1 MSIKDLFDKN
11 KPKKLLTSATM
22 ENLGDQVES
31 DALIDAKVI
40 EQDRVVPQVD
50 YADPANFT
58 KFGSA
63 EEYYVKSIE
72 RVYKTYPYDGSEAEK
87 VAWHNSSSYLD
98 EYIFD
103 NLYPRTN
110 GIAVFAPSGWG
121 SVSAHDSGYALPS
134 TQEYI
139 FTRGGPNQSPDTGEI
154 KKQFVDF
161 ESRHTSGS
169 IASNVYDLAQNRESN
184 LKIGGIDG
192 NTVEFWLKKDA
203 FTYDGVASTARYE
216 TIFDVYTT
224 SSISSSV
231 NYGRLSVE
239 LDGNAGASPFIVTYM
254 SGTNGLE
261 REVVGSGLTKATVAD
276 GNWHHYAVTFKNT
289 GSLGAVETK
298 SLGHQGDMKGI
309 EVQLYV
315 DGAYNSK
322 ILTGSTVSYVSG
334 ALISTV
340 ASLAHR
346 PSASTATEFQR
357 VDRGYG
363 KLSGSLDDLRFWK
376 DKRDGQEVG
385 RFWRTNVFGGTNTDT
400 ANTQL
405 GVYYKFNEGIT
416 GTSSIDSNVLD
427 YSGRVSNG
435 AWTGYSSDSRQT
447 VSAIV
452 QSSASATEFKDPIL
466 YSAHTEVSSL
476 KESKQLEG
484 RNYDDLNPSSLYNSM
499 PEWINSQDERG
510 NLLSL
515 TQIMASYLDEVSLQ
529 IKTLPSLKNVNYL
542 SSSATSSQK
551 PYPFMNR
558 VLENVGF
565 NTPEIFV
572 DSDVVEQ
579 FLDLDDHRIYEKNLT
594 DIKNL
599 IYQNIYNNLNY
610 IYKSKGTEKAFRN
623 LIRCFGVDDEL
634 IALNLYAADTKFE
647 LRDNLKE
654 TSLKKNYVNFNH
666 ASNIGAVVYQY
677 SSSANPNSVSY
688 LSGSDSDFYENGLAM
703 TFESEVIAPKALNL
717 QGTSFYHY
725 PHYSASFFG
734 VHTADVSNVYA
745 QTAVQNGTQTT
756 WAASDVANFQV
767 YLVRET
773 LATKDAYFM
782 LTSSAGAPAF
792 PLLTSSVFKGV
803 YDNEKWNVSVRIK
816 PKTFPWAD
824 KIDGSTDSTSDQ
836 YDIEFYGVNMASDI
850 KQNSFRL
857 TGSITK
863 TNGDNFLKK
872 PKRVYVG
879 AHRTNFTGSI
889 LTNSDLRISSTRVWY
904 DHLSD
909 DVLDAHARDAANFG
923 AERPYE
929 SAFLFQTDQ
938 TNLRVPQ
945 IDTLVL
951 NWNFLNVTS
960 SNTSGQFAVDDFSS
974 GSADDRG
981 RYEWFGNLS
990 ENQHMGKGF
999 GFLAS
1004 TTASFDV
1011 NYVNSMQKQLPE
1023 TINSSDM
1030 VNIMDNDD
1038 IAFTRESRPT
1048 RYFFSFE
1055 KSMYRTISQEMM
1067 KFFATVAEF
1076 NNLIGEPVNRYRMRY
1091 KNMEKLRQLFYERVA
1106 NTPEL
1111 DKYID
1116 YYKWI
1121 DSALSEMIVQ
1131 LFPASADISD
1141 GIRTI
1146 VESHVLE
1153 RNKYWSKYPTL
1164 DRDEGNRRKPIEG
1177 GMKPIGFKSTSDM
1190 MNHYGMSSPGG
1201 SPGGTGDYR
1210 SVSPPSG
1217 DRTGGTNAN
1226 TDGTG
1231 QKWNPEVSSDVR
1243 SLRKVI
1249 NKSETAGFFSR
1260 NTKYFKQKD
1269 LADSKETWV
1278 KKERALKGGSD
1289 DGLNSQTLFSTAP
1302 SKDNDNKI
1310 TLVGNTIDLTIEQQP
1325 GFRDDLVKKTRVTP
1339 DVTKGREGSYGNTK
1353 NNLKGIASI
1362 YSSSVGLQ
1370 FTNIHQDLGPALSAD
1385 QPIQSPFT
1393 SKYVGGFIHR
1403 DQPIS
1408 SGSVNITSRPELFRI
1423 TGDASDLTSTDV
1435 KILSPDLNLSE
1446 TQDFNLPRAM
1456 YSKGTKSPI
1465 NIENLQQATG
1475 SATQKTTV
1483 IGNYDKKYDYFQTS
1497 GRSINNKYFISV
1509 EGQIAT
1515 SSAEVFALS
1524 GVIDFALPT
1533 RPRTE
1538 TIFAEH
1544 FSAPGGPETLSRG
1557 FLDTE
1562 SEQFSVYNALP
1573 FRNLVVRQPLQTL
1586 LTRHCGQFGYDSA
1599 IGSPSAS
1606 YQKVNRNTKR
1616 RIQWSGSSDYDTSNQ
1631 TTAVLTAS
1639 VYDNWWVQHAIPQS
1653 EYQYGWI
1660 TSSAFVNIARL
1671 DGYTSYAPTYDG
1683 LVSGSTAFVE
1693 AIEFISAS
1701 TDATDGINVD
1711 FVGLN
1716 TLIYDPIT
1724 ASTNTLSSSTDE
1736 YRNTDFAT
1744 LPAVDEF
1751 NALMLHRNGP
1761 FGYASWQ
1768 QTRGQENALVRFQR
1782 QNNQFDIL
1790 QTETVLP
1797 RTLDKRWTYRNPYNK
1812 SATVKQKRPLNRF
1825 FKSFTIP
1832 PLTSKFK
1839 PMDSDVQDHDGNVV
1853 SLKHAYGNNLDF
1865 MPVEEI
1871 NLALGINTEDSKG
1884 NQVYDFLKTEIVQ
1897 DKSIEFRAFRYN
1909 ETIYPRE
1916 ENTFLAKVRGRI
1928 NYSNETDGEFSA
1940 SICGL
1945 QRRFWNDV
1953 AEDRFK
1959 MKSSSVGDYAG
1970 LLYDAS
1976 GGMSMWPFDNGYG
1989 INLPFEKIARPAY
2002 KRVSNIPWRGL
2013 HYGDIYT
2020 NNSDISFWGTFYNF
2034 NGISPTASIGM
2045 FWQQYINSSSVPN
2058 FHGLGASDFDPLS
2071 QAAERAMG
2079 RPLVDTQLS
2088 GGRNPFYDTYADYAS
2103 DIRVFAQDHTV
2114 LPEFRISEHM
2124 NRYVDDGFLAEN
2136 KKFLTL
2142 LGGATSPTASSDS
2155 STGSFSQDF
2164 FKVYSHSDFMQHF
2177 ETVKND
2183 YKDVAKPS
2191 EITFRCSGIKKLL
2204 PYQGFYPALRTTQ
2217 LATMFSQS
2225 VGPYIVSG
2233 SNRSAAA
2240 SKDDGGQAERL
2251 QSMLQPTFAP
2261 GVLYNSIKSG
2271 IAVDWPMYTN
2281 APAEQTAFFVTGSGK
2296 YGSVLEEVPDY
2307 RFPFEGLVDLG
2318 RYMPI
2323 SSSDGSSEIHFMSP
2337 SWFNVTGAPSGAF
2350 AVWSGVRD
2358 SKYELAM
2365 HNFLG
2370 EIPKFF
2376 LRDEKLNTY
2385 ASARESQFK
2394 PMKSGSVYYMDVVL
2408 RQTND
2413 MVMTEGGWT
2422 IQTGSMRVNG
2432 HRNNPL
2438 PEGQLSY
2445 RGRTYG
2451 PPAAITS
2458 SQTGHNMRILTSSG
2472 GSYYGFD
2479 PAPALYTPP
2488 HFYADARARITFRP
2502 HEHDEMGEGE
2512 VRAFN
2517 LDDILA
2523 GAKIESTSIS
2533 DFDWAGTRNVN
2544 DSAKSVAQRG
2554 QMQVSSSI
2562 NLFGKTRVKKVEYS
2576 TDIGPE
2582 GNYVP
2587 ISVTDPDNTSFD
2599 VWSISPKFEC
2609 PTLNF
2614 SSSYVAD
2621 YTVAG
2626 NTEGLYK
2633 TNIDER
2639 AGILGK
2645 GVWGGY
2651 GTPPTGS
2658 TGLWISL
2665 EESFPEV
2672 VNAQTP
2678 DPVTGSL
2685 IDVCGFIPKQNRIGD
2700 IADEK
2705 IISEAVVAIP
2715 FVEKKGKR
2723 RFFPLLRRQIDYALG
2738 TLTPKQTELLDSQG
2752 NIPGQSIIDMV
2763 ETMQN
2768 YYVPPQFD
2776 FITNRSV
2783 KPFAMYIFEFEHTL
2797 NKTDLANIWQGVMP
2811 DIAVAA
2817 EKDNVEISHKLEKG
2831 ELLGAD
2837 LPTDTRWMVFKVK
2850 RKAEK
2855 SYYAITADSQDDSRF
2870 AFEFS
2875 LGSEKVVPNY
2885 NYNWPYDFFSLVEL
2899 GKLDAE
2905 IGFEKIEDKE

>member
-1164 DRDEGNRRKPIEG
+1164 DRNEGNRGKPIQG
-1177 GMKPIGFKSTSDM
+1177 SMKPIGFKSTSDM
-1190 MNHYGMSSPGG
+1190 MDHYGMSSPGG
-1201 SPGGTGDYR
+1201 SPGGTGDYL

-1249 NKSETAGFFSR
+1249 NKNETAGFFSR

-1310 TLVGNTIDLTIEQQP
+1310 TLVGNTIDLTIEEKP

-1790 QTETVLP
+1790 RTETVLP
-1797 RTLDKRWTYRNPYNK
+1797 RTLDKRWTYRNPYDK

-1928 NYSNETDGEFSA
+1928 NYSNETTYTNLNKAPLGRQAGNTRTFWRDSRSDRVSYVVTNSFGYNMYFDGIADGVNYF
-1940 SICGL
+1940 G
-1945 QRRFWNDV
+1945 V
-1953 AEDRFK
+1953 
-1959 MKSSSVGDYAG
+1959 
-1970 LLYDAS
+1970 
-1976 GGMSMWPFDNGYG
+1976 WPFDMPYPINTGNTASFQYG
-1989 INLPFEKIARPAY
+1989 
-2002 KRVSNIPWRGL
+2002 
-2013 HYGDIYT
+2013 T
-2020 NNSDISFWGTFYNF
+2020 NSDVFQGDLSSNQGFKSISYKTARL
-2034 NGISPTASIGM
+2034 PTASIGP
-2045 FWQQYINSSSVPN
+2045 WWRAGII
-2058 FHGLGASDFDPLS
+2058 ATT
-2071 QAAERAMG
+2071 AEAMQG
-2079 RPLVDTQLS
+2079 RPIIQTQLLA
-2088 GGRNPFYDTYADYAS
+2088 GRNPYYDSYEDYAS

-2124 NRYVDDGFLAEN
+2124 SHYINDGFLAEN

-2191 EITFRCSGIKKLL
+2191 EITFKCSGIKKLL
-2204 PYQGFYPALRTTQ
+2204 PYQGFYPALRTSQ
-2217 LATMFSQS
+2217 LATLFSQS
-2225 VGPYIVSG
+2225 VGPHIPTG
-2233 SNRSAAA
+2233 SNVNRGGPFQ
-2240 SKDDGGQAERL
+2240 DDGKAERL
-2251 QSMLQPTFAP
+2251 QSITQPFFAP
-2261 GVLYNSIKSG
+2261 GVLFNTIKSG
-2271 IAVDWPMYTN
+2271 LAVDWPMM
-2281 APAEQTAFFVTGSGK
+2281 TGSYPEVTPAFTFFSIK
-2296 YGSVLEEVPDY
+2296 YGGIISSGSNFRL
-2307 RFPFEGLVDLG
+2307 PFEALIDLE
-2318 RYMPI
+2318 RYLPV
-2323 SSSDGSSEIHFMSP
+2323 SSSDGQGSLYGLDP
-2337 SWFNVTGAPSGAF
+2337 YRFNVVGGNIASPY
-2350 AVWSGVRD
+2350 AVWNG
-2358 SKYELAM
+2358 SKDNYYELAM

-2376 LRDEKLNTY
+2376 LKNERLNTY
-2385 ASARESQFK
+2385 TSAQQSQFK
-2394 PMKSGSVYYMDVVL
+2394 PMRSGSTYYMDVVL
-2408 RQTND
+2408 HKTDD
-2413 MVMTEGGWT
+2413 MIMSEGDRGYL
-2422 IQTGSMRVNG
+2422 TGSATSDVTQRI
-2432 HRNNPL
+2432 
-2438 PEGQLSY
+2438 QY

-2451 PPAAITS
+2451 PPFATTASADATYLTKSVADTALNPDGWTFTS
-2458 SQTGHNMRILTSSG
+2458 
-2472 GSYYGFD
+2472 FD
-2479 PAPALYTPP
+2479 PSQAPYTPP
-2488 HFYADARARITFRP
+2488 YFYGKARARLTFKP
-2502 HEHDEMGEGE
+2502 HQHDEMGEDE
-2512 VRAFN
+2512 IRTFS

-2523 GAKIESTSIS
+2523 GARITSTYESEFDWSTSR
-2533 DFDWAGTRNVN
+2533 FAGDDTIYP
-2544 DSAKSVAQRG
+2544 AQLD
-2554 QMQVSSSI
+2554 QMQVSSSV

-2576 TDIGPE
+2576 TDLGPE

-2587 ISVTDPDNTSFD
+2587 VSVTDTDNTSFD

-2609 PTLNF
+2609 PVLNF
-2614 SSSYVAD
+2614 S
-2621 YTVAG
+2621 G
-2626 NTEGLYK
+2626 NYHPTASFVNMG
-2633 TNIDER
+2633 
-2639 AGILGK
+2639 GGK
-2645 GVWGGY
+2645 YPGTFGNGMWGGY
-2651 GTPPTGS
+2651 GEFPTGS
-2658 TGLWISL
+2658 TGIWISL
-2665 EESFPEV
+2665 EESYPSI
-2672 VNAQTP
+2672 VNKP
-2678 DPVTGSL
+2678 DRSNLTGSL
-2685 IDVCGFIPKQNRIGD
+2685 IDICGFIPKQNRIGD

-2705 IISEAVVAIP
+2705 VISEAIVAIP
-2715 FVEKKGKR
+2715 FIEKKGKR

-2738 TLTPKQTELLDSQG
+2738 TLTPKQTELLAKQG
-2752 NIPGQSIIDMV
+2752 NLPGQSIVDMV

-2811 DIAVAA
+2811 AIAVTA
-2817 EKDNVEISHKLEKG
+2817 ERDNVEISHKLEKG

-2837 LPTDTRWMVFKVK
+2837 LPTDTRWMVFKIK

-2855 SYYAITADSQDDSRF
+2855 SYYAITADSQDDTRF
-2870 AFEFS
+2870 AFEFN